1 MVLWACAPGVALVA
15 DDVVVVDV
23 DVDVAVLLSEPQP
36 TSARLS
42 ARAVV
47 AAVKCF
53 IYCISQKLG
62 RYLRQPRNET
72 SRVSVERCSS
82 ACGLWRSDHLVVGSP
97 PYHRPADDYG
107 YPAGEHP
114 IQQNRRHTHCR
125 TSHVNRHLFAP
136 ASGEPD
142 FQARRPVLVRDRR
155 RDQPEG
161 TARQVWRVLLAGRA
175 TTIASEVQLNIIAE
189 RLLGPARDPEP
200 PRPLLWP

>member
-82 ACGLWRSDHLVVGSP
+82 ACGLWRSAISLLVSRRIIGQP
-97 PYHRPADDYG
+97 MTTG
-107 YPAGEHP
+107 
-114 IQQNRRHTHCR
+114 IQQVSTRYSR
-125 TSHVNRHLFAP
+125 TDGTPTAAP
-136 ASGEPD
+136 PM
-142 FQARRPVLVRDRR
+142 
-155 RDQPEG
+155 
-161 TARQVWRVLLAGRA
+161 
-175 TTIASEVQLNIIAE
+175 
-189 RLLGPARDPEP
+189 
-200 PRPLLWP
+200 